1 MKIARFSLHDGQE
14 RVALVVRH
22 ADTDRLLDVQSAAQ
36 LSGKPT
42 QATILELI
50 QSGPRALDQLHAL
63 LSWFNDRQEPSCSRS
78 FNEVNWLTPVPPR
91 SFIAAGRNFG
101 KHRLESIQGNKVPGS
116 GLHNDFPTGFVKLG
130 CCLVPHGATVKRPP
144 DVTAMDYEVEVAVV
158 VGRSLE
164 RASPAQARNAIF
176 GYTVFNDISAREW
189 QLAEMKNQL
198 VMLGKNFPGFGPI
211 GPWILTADEVPDP
224 TALELKLEVNG
235 ELRQHDTCNDL
246 LFSFEELVAF
256 WSRVGL
262 EPGDLIASGTPEGV
276 ALHRKPDPSPFYLKP
291 GDIVRASVTQIGV
304 LETHIA

>member
-1 MKIARFSLHDGQE
+1 MKIARFSLHDGHE
-14 RVALVVRH
+14 RVGLVVRH
-22 ADTDRLLDVQSAAQ
+22 AGADRLLDVQSASS
-36 LSGKPT
+36 LHGKPV
-42 QATILELI
+42 QATMLELI

-63 LSWFNDRQEPSCSRS
+63 LSWFNDHQEPACLHS

-101 KHRLESIQGNKVPGS
+101 KHRLESVQGNKVPGS
-116 GLHNDFPTGFVKLG
+116 RLHNDFPTGFVKLG
-130 CCLVPHGATVKRPP
+130 RCLVPHGATVKRPH

-158 VGRSLE
+158 VGRSLD
-164 RASPAQARNAIF
+164 RASPAQARDAIF